1 MTDIT
6 IRRPIHW
13 ASAALTNVGAVRMI
27 NEDAILARPEA
38 GIWVVADGMGGHEAG
53 DVASRFV
60 VEALADVR
68 PKHNLNEF
76 VADIELRLLDTNQR
90 LQEYSEIMLDGR
102 IVGSTCACFLV
113 HGQVGVC
120 MWVGDSRLY
129 LYRNTELQQISA
141 DHSHVADLL
150 RQGVITEADAANHP
164 DANVITRAIGTSP
177 DLFVDIEVFAVQ
189 TGDTY
194 LLCTDGLYNAI
205 DGELM
210 AAALGEIDQNAA
222 VNRLVQQALDHGATD
237 NVSAIV
243 IKGRCGKATV

>member
-6 IRRPIHW
+6 IRRPILW
-13 ASAALTNVGAVRMI
+13 SSAALTNVGAVRAI

-38 GIWVVADGMGGHEAG
+38 GIWIVADGMGGHAAG
-53 DVASRFV
+53 DVASKFV
-60 VEALADVR
+60 AEALAEVS
-68 PKHNLNEF
+68 PKRNLNEF
-76 VADIELRLLDTNQR
+76 VADIENRLLDTNQR
-90 LQEYSEIMLDGR
+90 LLEYSEIMLDGR
-102 IVGSTCACFLV
+102 IVGSTCVCLLV

-120 MWVGDSRLY
+120 LWVGDSRLY
-129 LYRNTELQQISA
+129 VYRNNELQQISA

-150 RQGVITEADAANHP
+150 RQGVITEADAAKHP

-205 DGELM
+205 DDELM
-210 AAALGEIDQNAA
+210 IAALADSDLKAS
-222 VNRLVQQALDHGATD
+222 VNRLVQHALDHGATD

-243 IKGRCGKATV
+243 VKGRCGDATV